1 MVSDYLTCSLCGFE
15 FVKEDTLCDHGC
27 PLGAMCNL
35 VRCPSCEY
43 EFPATSPSKPSWF
56 ERFFKRGNGNR
67 TDLPDGVRTVRE
79 MRGGERAKVLCLG
92 GGSSSRHNTL
102 AVFGLVPGA
111 EVTVVQQLP
120 SCVVRVGETELALD
134 TEIANDIVVG
144 SAG

>member
-1 MVSDYLTCSLCGFE
+1 MVTEYLTCSLCGFE
-15 FVKEDTLCDHGC
+15 FEKEDTLCLHGC

-43 EFPATSPSKPSWF
+43 EFPMTSPSKPSWF
-56 ERFFKRGNGNR
+56 ERLFKRGNGNR

-92 GGSSSRHNTL
+92 GGSSSRNNSL

-111 EVTVVQQLP
+111 EVTVVQQRP
-120 SCVVRVGETELALD
+120 SCVLRVGETELALD
-134 TEIANDIVVG
+134 TEIASDILVG
-144 SAG
+144 STE